1 MVPTR
6 IVMSSPM
13 LTPSPQALLYVCL
26 RKYNASTVR
35 QKRDIVHV
43 EENETAERSAAPISA
58 SADPGSESDYLRLLG
73 ERVRETRARRG
84 MTRKILARDS
94 GVSERYLAQLETGQG
109 NVSIRLL
116 RQIAQA
122 LDTPL
127 QALVLDGP
135 EPPVDLVHTTEF
147 LRRLPATELVEARRV
162 LVEHFGGVD
171 LEARRGRI
179 ALIGLRG
186 AGKSTLGAMLANR
199 IEAPF
204 LELDRLIEQE
214 SGVSL
219 SVIFDLYGQSGFRRL
234 ERRVLDQIIE
244 RYPRFVLATGG
255 SLVSEPATFERLL
268 TMCFTV
274 WLRATPEE
282 HMQRVIAQGD
292 MRPMADNRES
302 MSDLRRI
309 LDVREPLYRKA
320 DATIDT
326 SGGSVEQSVEM
337 LERAANK
344 G

>member
-1 MVPTR
+1 MR
-6 IVMSSPM
+6 
-13 LTPSPQALLYVCL
+13 L
-26 RKYNASTVR
+26 RKYNASTVSR
-35 QKRDIVHV
+35 KRDIVHV
-43 EENETAERSAAPISA
+43 EENETAENSAAAISA
-58 SADPGSESDYLRLLG
+58 GADPDSESDYLKLLG

-109 NVSIRLL
+109 NVSILLL

-147 LRRLPATELVEARRV
+147 LRRLPATELIAARRL

-186 AGKSTLGAMLANR
+186 AGKSTLGAMLADR
-199 IEAPF
+199 LEMPF

-320 DATIDT
+320 DATINT
-326 SGGSVEQSVEM
+326 SGGTVKESMELLTLAVQD
-337 LERAANK
+337 

>member
-1 MVPTR
+1 M
-6 IVMSSPM
+6 
-13 LTPSPQALLYVCL
+13 
-26 RKYNASTVR
+26 
-35 QKRDIVHV
+35 HV
-43 EENETAERSAAPISA
+43 VENDTAENPAAAVSAG
-58 SADPGSESDYLRLLG
+58 ADSSSQSDYLQLLG
-73 ERVRETRARRG
+73 ERVRQMRARRG

-94 GVSERYLAQLETGQG
+94 GVSERYLAQLESGQG
-109 NVSIRLL
+109 NISILRL

-147 LRRLPATELVEARRV
+147 LRRLPAAELVEARRL

-171 LEARRGRI
+171 LYARRGRI
-179 ALIGLRG
+179 ALVGLRG
-186 AGKSTLGAMLANR
+186 AGKSTLGAMLADR
-199 IEAPF
+199 LESPF

-234 ERRVLDQIIE
+234 ERRVLDQVIE

-274 WLRATPEE
+274 WLRVTPEE

-320 DATIDT
+320 DASIDT
-326 SGGSVEQSVEM
+326 EGRSVEESAGI
-337 LERAANK
+337 LEQAIRQN
-344 G
+344 